1 MSVGTCDFLCPS
13 QARSS
18 NSSLLRAQLHPE
30 PEERGT
36 EHPQGCLRADM
47 VTLLFLQS
55 YCTEPLSLGVSSALA
70 VPGALGAQ
78 SPRGLCCQPRAEAK
92 QKLRCCTYPAV
103 LELGKMFH
111 GKHICKSPFGCK
123 ISPVLLNFLFR
134 KTNLIAA
141 EQIVA

>member
-18 NSSLLRAQLHPE
+18 SSSLLRAQLHPE

-36 EHPQGCLRADM
+36 EHPQGCLRAAM

-55 YCTEPLSLGVSSALA
+55 YCTEPLSLGLSSALP

-78 SPRGLCCQPRAEAK
+78 SPRGLCCQPRADAQMLHIPSCFGARQNVSWK
-92 QKLRCCTYPAV
+92 THLQKPIWLQDFPSFA
-103 LELGKMFH
+103 E
-111 GKHICKSPFGCK
+111 
-123 ISPVLLNFLFR
+123 FL
-134 KTNLIAA
+134 
-141 EQIVA
+141 V

>member
-18 NSSLLRAQLHPE
+18 NSSLIRAQLHPE

-55 YCTEPLSLGVSSALA
+55 YCTEPLSQPWLSRVHWEHRAHVDSAA
-70 VPGALGAQ
+70 SPGQ
-78 SPRGLCCQPRAEAK
+78 M
-92 QKLRCCTYPAV
+92 LRCCTYPAV

-111 GKHICKSPFGCK
+111 GKHICKSPFGCT